1 MVSQIGG
8 YTGYGTYDQS
18 TYATQVQSAIA
29 QGKRD
34 HTYVWWQNIT
44 DYATADAVLD
54 HFLPKVQT
62 PKGSIVALDIELGG
76 QNTDVIMH
84 ALDRIEKVGYTPKV
98 LERSGNAVKV
108 QIDQEPVWLQA
119 SFAE

>member
-34 HTYVWWQNIT
+34 HTYVW
-44 DYATADAVLD
+44 
-54 HFLPKVQT
+54 
-62 PKGSIVALDIELGG
+62 
-76 QNTDVIMH
+76 
-84 ALDRIEKVGYTPKV
+84 
-98 LERSGNAVKV
+98 
-108 QIDQEPVWLQA
+108 
-119 SFAE
+119 

>member
-1 MVSQIGG
+1 M
-8 YTGYGTYDQS
+8 
-18 TYATQVQSAIA
+18 
-29 QGKRD
+29 
-34 HTYVWWQNIT
+34 
-44 DYATADAVLD
+44 
-54 HFLPKVQT
+54 
-62 PKGSIVALDIELGG
+62 ALDIESGV
-76 QNTDVIMH
+76 QNTDLIMH